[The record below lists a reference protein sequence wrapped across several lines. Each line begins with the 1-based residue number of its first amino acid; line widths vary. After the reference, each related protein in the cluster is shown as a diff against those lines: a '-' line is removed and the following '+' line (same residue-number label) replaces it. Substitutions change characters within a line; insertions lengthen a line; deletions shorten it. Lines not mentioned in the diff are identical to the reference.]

1 MKVRTRRRSRRRMP
15 SLTLPELEHSKT
27 IVLNTLT
34 SMQSRKAYGHAMDE
48 FIRWYC
54 SEPRLAFNR
63 AVVLRYRQH
72 LESIPLAPA
81 TINVRL
87 AAIPRLAYEAADNG
101 FLSPDLAAGV
111 RRVKGVKRLGIRA
124 GNWLTTREGKELMR
138 AIPRDTLRGK
148 RDAAMIGLL
157 LGCGLRRSE
166 VAALTVGHLQRR
178 EEHWVIVDL
187 VGKGGHI
194 RSVPMPSWVKN
205 DIDTWTSA
213 KAGVLFQDFSRRNR
227 TKARR

>member
-1 MKVRTRRRSRRRMP
+1 
-15 SLTLPELEHSKT
+15 
-27 IVLNTLT
+27 
-34 SMQSRKAYGHAMDE
+34 
-48 FIRWYC
+48 
-54 SEPRLAFNR
+54 
-63 AVVLRYRQH
+63 
-72 LESIPLAPA
+72 
-81 TINVRL
+81 
-87 AAIPRLAYEAADNG
+87 
-101 FLSPDLAAGV
+101 
-111 RRVKGVKRLGIRA
+111 
-124 GNWLTTREGKELMR
+124 
-138 AIPRDTLRGK
+138 
-148 RDAAMIGLL
+148 MIGLL

-166 VAALTVGHLQRR
+166 VAALTVGHIQRR